1 MSYEPKKIVHGFN
14 IRENL
19 SLHVNFKYYDECIS
33 PSSLTLALH
42 HSDPSGPSGPSN
54 NKNHC
59 ISPVSS
65 VESLNTYGTYGTY
78 DTCKSAPIC
87 IPKKHKNKKY

>member
-33 PSSLTLALH
+33 SSSLTLALH
-42 HSDPSGPSGPSN
+42 YLDPSGPS
-54 NKNHC
+54 KNIKQC
-59 ISPVSS
+59 ISPDS
-65 VESLNTYGTYGTY
+65 T
-78 DTCKSAPIC
+78 AR
-87 IPKKHKNKKY
+87 

>member
-19 SLHVNFKYYDECIS
+19 NLNVNFKYNDECIS

-42 HSDPSGPSGPSN
+42 NLDPSNTSVSS
-54 NKNHC
+54 

-65 VESLNTYGTYGTY
+65 VDSLNTYGTYDNYDTY

-87 IPKKHKNKKY
+87 IPKKHKK

>member
-19 SLHVNFKYYDECIS
+19 NLHVNFKYCDECIS

-42 HSDPSGPSGPSN
+42 YSDPTGPAN
-54 NKNHC
+54 IIKQC

-65 VESLNTYGTYGTY
+65 VESLSTY
-78 DTCKSAPIC
+78 DTYDNYETCKSAPIC
-87 IPKKHKNKKY
+87 IPKKYKNKKNL